1 MIAFEAV
8 LSCRRWFI
16 AGIRDVFALRSPM
29 NQPSTEQKSLPG
41 SAAGLRPE
49 ELPPVT
55 PPSAGYIVQLF
66 LIPALIVLAV
76 VSVWALFGKLAD
88 TESDWQ
94 QLVSELGSSNE
105 HRRWRAAIGIA
116 QLLKNEELSPP
127 TDREPLAKHPQVV
140 DSLTG
145 LLSESLSSNR
155 TTPED
160 VTHQEF
166 LARTLSAL
174 DVDEKTLPVLA
185 EAMKDSHAIEVR
197 KSALMAV
204 ATIAGRHFDAVTG
217 YQSSKDGQGDSVLK
231 PVENPTI
238 TNAEVLEQLRRT
250 AQDPDPVL
258 RHLAAFA
265 IGNVGGEKSMEQLKV
280 LLTDSDRFARANAAM
295 GLARNGS
302 TDCVPT
308 LIELMN
314 ESLIPFDRSSLKDAS
329 ESERRLAENSFQVE
343 QPQIVRNCLKASS
356 DLWAKLTD
364 EQKTQ
369 LQTIV
374 TEISETFFDKECQMR
389 ARDWLRTHGK

>member
-1 MIAFEAV
+1 
-8 LSCRRWFI
+8 
-16 AGIRDVFALRSPM
+16 
-29 NQPSTEQKSLPG
+29 
-41 SAAGLRPE
+41 
-49 ELPPVT
+49 
-55 PPSAGYIVQLF
+55 
-66 LIPALIVLAV
+66 LIVLAV

-127 TDREPLAKHPQVV
+127 TDREPLSRHPQVV

-145 LLSESLSSNR
+145 LLSESLSSKR

-174 DVDEKTLPVLA
+174 QADEKTMPVLA
-185 EAMKDSHAIEVR
+185 EAMKDTHAIEVR

-204 ATIAGRHFDAVTG
+204 ATIAGRHFDEVSGFNKAEDTG
-217 YQSSKDGQGDSVLK
+217 ATVSLN

-238 TNAEVLEQLRRT
+238 TNAEVLEELRRT
-250 AQDPDPVL
+250 AQAEEPVL

-265 IGNVGGEKSMEQLKV
+265 IGNVGGEKSKEQLKV
-280 LLTDSDRFARANAAM
+280 LLSDSDRFARANAAM

-302 TDCVPT
+302 TDCVQT
-308 LIELMN
+308 LVDLMN
-314 ESLIPFDRSSLKDAS
+314 EAMKPFDS
-329 ESERRLAENSFQVE
+329 ESVKNLPEAEQRIAASSYQVE
-343 QPQIVRNCLKASS
+343 QPQIVRNCLKASG
-356 DLWAKLTD
+356 DLWSKLGD
-364 EQKTQ
+364 EDKRRVS
-369 LQTIV
+369 IAV
-374 TEISETFFDKECQMR
+374 TAISESFFDKECQTR
-389 ARDWLRTHGK
+389 ARDWLRTFGKL

>member
-1 MIAFEAV
+1 
-8 LSCRRWFI
+8 
-16 AGIRDVFALRSPM
+16 M

>member
-1 MIAFEAV
+1 
-8 LSCRRWFI
+8 
-16 AGIRDVFALRSPM
+16 M
-29 NQPSTEQKSLPG
+29 NQPSTEPTSPRG

-127 TDREPLAKHPQVV
+127 ADREPLAKHPQVV

-145 LLSESLSSNR
+145 LLSQSLASTT
-155 TTPED
+155 TTPEE

-174 DVDEKTLPVLA
+174 RVDEKTLPVLA
-185 EAMKDSHAIEVR
+185 EAMKDTHAIEVR

-204 ATIAGRHFDAVTG
+204 ATIAGRHFDEATG
-217 YQSSKDGQGDSVLK
+217 YSSESTDDAAERTLK
-231 PVENPTI
+231 TVENPTI
-238 TNAEVLEQLRRT
+238 TDPDVLEQLRRT
-250 AQDPDPVL
+250 AQAPEPVL

-265 IGNVGGEKSMEQLKV
+265 IGNVGGEKAREQLRV

-302 TDCVPT
+302 TDCIPV
-308 LIELMN
+308 LIELLNDSMK
-314 ESLIPFDRSSLKDAS
+314 PFDEAS
-329 ESERRLAENSFQVE
+329 VKELSETEKRLAENSFLVE
-343 QPQIVRNCLKASS
+343 QPQIVRNSLRATA
-356 DLWAKLTD
+356 DLWSKIND
-364 EQKTQ
+364 EQKSQ
-369 LQTIV
+369 LIQVV
-374 TEISETFFDKECQMR
+374 TNVSETFFDKECQIR
-389 ARDWLRTHGK
+389 ARDWLRTHSK

>member
-1 MIAFEAV
+1 
-8 LSCRRWFI
+8 
-16 AGIRDVFALRSPM
+16 M
-29 NQPSTEQKSLPG
+29 NQPSTEHKSLPG
-41 SAAGLRPE
+41 SVAGLRPE

-127 TDREPLAKHPQVV
+127 TDREPLARHPQVV

-145 LLSESLSSNR
+145 LLSESLSSTR

-174 DVDEKTLPVLA
+174 HVDEKTMPVLA
-185 EAMKDSHAIEVR
+185 EAMKDTHAIEVR

-204 ATIAGRHFDAVTG
+204 ATIAGRHFDKATG
-217 YQSSKDGQGDSVLK
+217 YQSSQEGNGDGTVVLK

-238 TNAEVLEQLRRT
+238 TNAEVLEQLRQT
-250 AQDPDPVL
+250 AQAPEPVL

-302 TDCVPT
+302 TECVPT

-314 ESLIPFDRSSLKDAS
+314 EALVPFDRSSVKDKS
-329 ESERRLAENSFQVE
+329 EPEQRLAENSFLVE
-343 QPQIVRNCLKASS
+343 QPQIVRNCLRASS
-356 DLWAKLTD
+356 DLWTKLTD
-364 EQKTQ
+364 EQKGQFTKVVTQ
-369 LQTIV
+369 
-374 TEISETFFDKECQMR
+374 ISETFFDKECQMR